1 MEKRLRAKLTYA
13 NVIATLAL
21 FLALGGG
28 AAYAASTLGRNT
40 VGTGQLKKAAV
51 TGVKVK
57 DGTLGVSDFKPGELL
72 RGERGERGP
81 AGERGPQGAPGA
93 TSAVVRYGSE
103 GKPKN
108 GEEGSSYAACLAGE
122 SVTGGGF
129 EFLEEE
135 GPENFEYVVLADRA
149 SLEVVD
155 GGVTEYPVPD
165 DGAAASGW
173 MVAMD
178 NETSETFYFRAYAIC
193 VRP

>member
-1 MEKRLRAKLTYA
+1 LTYA

-28 AAYAASTLGRNT
+28 GAYAASTLGRNT
-40 VGTGQLKKAAV
+40 VGTGQLKKGAV
-51 TGVKVK
+51 TGAKVK
-57 DGTLGVSDFKPGELL
+57 DGTLAASDFRPGELL
-72 RGERGERGP
+72 RGEHGERGP
-81 AGERGPQGAPGA
+81 AGERGPRGAPGA
-93 TSAVVRYGSE
+93 TNAVVRYGSE

-129 EFLEEE
+129 EFLEE
-135 GPENFEYVVLADRA
+135 GPESFEYSILTDRA
-149 SLEVVD
+149 SLEELN
-155 GGVTEYPVPD
+155 GGVTEYPAPA

-178 NETSETFYFRAYAIC
+178 NETSDTFYFRAYVIC